1 MLHGMRPNVG
11 GQKMCNCV
19 RINDRDRKCSLVV
32 GLIMVREKMLGVGSN
47 MLRTETE

>member
-1 MLHGMRPNVG
+1 M
-11 GQKMCNCV
+11 

-47 MLRTETE
+47 MLRTENVRPNGRDRKGSVV